1 VGKRLTLSFFPGRMR
16 EVVGVVGDVKLD
28 GVDQLEPNSALY
40 VPLTQVFAPS
50 DRDWRSFGL
59 EMVVRTNTA
68 PDTVASAVSNA
79 VHETDPDQAVLNLMT
94 MEQFLADSLTPQRFN
109 MLMLATFAGVA
120 LAMAAMG
127 IYSVLSYMVR
137 RRVRE
142 IGIRMALGAQIR
154 DVLRLVVFEGMRPV
168 IAGILIGVTA
178 ALLLGRVV
186 SKMIYG
192 VKPSDPVTYV
202 AVSALLAT
210 VALMATAVPAYRATK
225 VDPMKTLRD
234 E

>member
-1 VGKRLTLSFFPGRMR
+1 PVT
-16 EVVGVVGDVKLD
+16 
-28 GVDQLEPNSALY
+28 QIT
-40 VPLTQVFAPS
+40 VPPS
-50 DRDWRSFGL
+50 VDWRSFGL
-59 EMVVRTNTA
+59 DMVIRTNTA
-68 PDTVASAVSNA
+68 PETLSSAVSNLI
-79 VHETDPDQAVLNLMT
+79 HETDPEQAVLRMMT
-94 MEQFLADSLTPQRFN
+94 MEQFMANSLTPQRFN

-142 IGIRMALGAQIR
+142 IGIRMALGAQIP
-154 DVLRLVVFEGMRPV
+154 DVLRLIVMDGMKPV
-168 IAGILIGVTA
+168 IAGVMIGVTA

-186 SKMIYG
+186 SKLIYG
-192 VKPSDPVTYV
+192 VKPSDPATFVV
-202 AVSALLAT
+202 VSALLAT
-210 VALMATAVPAYRATK
+210 VALFATALPAYRATR

>member
-1 VGKRLTLSFFPGRMR
+1 G
-16 EVVGVVGDVKLD
+16 LD
-28 GVDQLEPNSALY
+28 
-40 VPLTQVFAPS
+40 
-50 DRDWRSFGL
+50 
-59 EMVVRTNTA
+59 MVVRTNTA
-68 PDTVASAVSNA
+68 PDMLASAINNVI
-79 VHETDPDQAVLNLMT
+79 HETDPDQAVLHVMT
-94 MEQFLADSLTPQRFN
+94 MEQFLANALTPQRFN

-154 DVLRLVVFEGMRPV
+154 DVLRLIVVEGMKPV
-168 IAGILIGVTA
+168 IAGVMIGATA
-178 ALLLGRVV
+178 TLLLGRVV
-186 SKMIYG
+186 AKLIYG
-192 VKPSDPVTYV
+192 VKPSDPATFI

-210 VALMATAVPAYRATK
+210 VALLATAVPAYRATK
-225 VDPMKTLRD
+225 VDPMRTLRD

>member
-1 VGKRLTLSFFPGRMR
+1 M
-16 EVVGVVGDVKLD
+16 
-28 GVDQLEPNSALY
+28 
-40 VPLTQVFAPS
+40 
-50 DRDWRSFGL
+50 
-59 EMVVRTNTA
+59 
-68 PDTVASAVSNA
+68 
-79 VHETDPDQAVLNLMT
+79 MT
-94 MEQFLADSLTPQRFN
+94 MEQFMANSLTPQRFN
-109 MLMLATFAGVA
+109 MLMLATVAGIA

-142 IGIRMALGAQIR
+142 IGIRMALRAQMR
-154 DVLRLVVFEGMRPV
+154 DVLRLIVTDGMKPV
-168 IAGILIGVTA
+168 IAGVLIGVTA

-186 SKMIYG
+186 SKLIYG
-192 VKPSDPVTYV
+192 VKPSDPATFV

-210 VALMATAVPAYRATK
+210 VALVATALPAYRATR